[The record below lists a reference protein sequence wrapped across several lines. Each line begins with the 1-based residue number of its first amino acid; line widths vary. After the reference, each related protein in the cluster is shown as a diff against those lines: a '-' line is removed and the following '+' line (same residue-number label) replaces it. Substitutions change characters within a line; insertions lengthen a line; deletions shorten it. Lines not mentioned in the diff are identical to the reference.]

1 MGELEEQA
9 AEASQAEGQQ
19 QQVARL
25 REAIDDWKSRI
36 SPAIDNAVAR
46 ANEALAGEN
55 IRLVIVSEE
64 TIVIGGGAGP
74 RRPQLIIGVVPRHE
88 VLHIG
93 RNGQL
98 YRPLPRIPQQH
109 VQIGLGADGRI
120 TVRSHEIAIASRQP
134 VEHSAFSD
142 GDIRWFVADIVVALI
157 PARLTA

>member
-1 MGELEEQA
+1 MDELEKARQQEQV
-9 AEASQAEGQQ
+9 GK
-19 QQVARL
+19 L
-25 REAIDDWKSRI
+25 REAIVDWKSRI

-55 IRLVIVSEE
+55 LRLVIVSDE
-64 TIVIGGGAGP
+64 TIVIGGGAEP

-98 YRPLPRIPQQH
+98 YRPLPAIPRRH

-120 TVRSHEIAIASRQP
+120 AVRPQEITIASRQP

-157 PARLTA
+157 PTRLTA